1 MLFLVVAGLVLC
13 DSAFKPH
20 PSSFLEEF
28 PHSDLNKER
37 RAELRKAFDEAA
49 KNITVQTPTG
59 WLAAAGFPSDK
70 AEKKTLTD
78 LDTAEFDYSQM
89 KDAFNA
95 EEQKAKEELSEF
107 AAENK
112 QEQAKAKK
120 FSDEWNSHHS
130 IDDIKDAGVADI
142 SGPPSSFL
150 EANRKPIFSG

>member
-1 MLFLVVAGLVLC
+1 MLFLVVAGLVLS

-59 WLAAAGFPSDK
+59 WLAAAGFPADK

-78 LDTAEFDYSQM
+78 LDTAEFD
-89 KDAFNA
+89 
-95 EEQKAKEELSEF
+95 
-107 AAENK
+107 
-112 QEQAKAKK
+112 
-120 FSDEWNSHHS
+120 
-130 IDDIKDAGVADI
+130 
-142 SGPPSSFL
+142 PPS
-150 EANRKPIFSG
+150 KPRLKCGAMLTAVLQRCRAQR